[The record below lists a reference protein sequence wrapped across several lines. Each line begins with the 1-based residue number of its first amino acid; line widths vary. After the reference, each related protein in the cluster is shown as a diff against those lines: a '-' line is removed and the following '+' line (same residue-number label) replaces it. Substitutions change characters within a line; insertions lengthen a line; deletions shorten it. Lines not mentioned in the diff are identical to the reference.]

1 MKQLCK
7 LNSQDLEAINSAASW
22 ATICNKF
29 IVWLED
35 GAAHKDRLILVAH
48 NGKKYDI
55 PLLEI
60 ESARHGISF
69 RLSTGTDVS
78 IVDTLELFDD
88 DRLWEGI
95 PGDKPSRLKLGDLYR
110 RLCGHELD
118 DAHSAMGDAKGL
130 MKIIQAVDPELKK
143 ALQLGH
149 LSPLSY
155 TDVDIDK
162 LSVAERKIA
171 EKSLSK
177 CISCCAPS
185 LLANIVSDDVSPSSA

>member
-78 IVDTLELFDD
+78 IVDTLELFGD
-88 DRLWEGI
+88 DRLWDGI
-95 PGDKPSRLKLGDLYR
+95 PGDKPSRLKLGSLHL
-110 RLCGHELD
+110 RLCGRELD
-118 DAHSAMGDAKGL
+118 GAHSAMGDAKGL
-130 MKIIQAVDPELKK
+130 MKIIQTVDPELKK
-143 ALQLGH
+143 ALHLDH

-155 TDVDIDK
+155 HTPM
-162 LSVAERKIA
+162 ST
-171 EKSLSK
+171 
-177 CISCCAPS
+177 
-185 LLANIVSDDVSPSSA
+185 